1 MVAHYKSQL
10 EQGDIQAAYRALVKF
25 VVNLKTRSSANSGD
39 RYSFGSL
46 FQGYMDYTYFYFTN
60 DHFKKRKLKLG
71 LVLNH
76 EKMQFELWLL
86 GQTKKIQE
94 KYWNLLRGTE
104 WIQEEKIPRYSIF
117 ACVLAENP
125 DFEMRELLMK
135 DIESSMLST
144 ADRILISITQMEQ
157 NENR

>member
-1 MVAHYKSQL
+1 M
-10 EQGDIQAAYRALVKF
+10 
-25 VVNLKTRSSANSGD
+25 
-39 RYSFGSL
+39 
-46 FQGYMDYTYFYFTN
+46 
-60 DHFKKRKLKLG
+60 
-71 LVLNH
+71 LNH